1 MLLQNYFSLI
11 DIQRWCRKL
20 DMEKLNKTLDLTK
33 TFNRLNHLIALEKHD
48 ITAVFMVAFIVGILS
63 LATPIAVQTLV
74 NTVAMGGVL
83 QPLFIVAIMLFILLI
98 FSGILQIA
106 ERYLIEFIQ
115 RRLWVR
121 TAIEAGIKAQGL
133 DIASQD
139 NHDSIEV
146 MNHFF
151 EVPAM
156 RSSVDFLLADG
167 MISILRMTI
176 GSLALLFYS
185 PYYFI
190 ASLIMFIIL
199 WFIIRVLGRDAI
211 DAAIDHSYPKYDLVA
226 YLTSTVRNLRASK
239 FAVDH
244 EYGPQ
249 KIDELSNSYLDKRAR
264 YFDILIR
271 QDIAGRLTY
280 AFGITSMLSLGA
292 WLVMQG
298 DLNLGQ
304 FVAAELIIF
313 GVLVAYV
320 KIILILKSYYELVAG
335 LNKLNAIQ
343 DLPEERGGNHDV
355 PLGLPAFVD
364 FNQVSFSFDHQD
376 QVVKQLTFS
385 LPSGSSNAIIGQ
397 TGSGKSTLVDLITGL
412 RSPASGV
419 VMINGVDLRDA
430 NMEALRAQV
439 SSVKNIEIFES
450 SILDNLRLGH
460 KDITVDSLINVLRS
474 LGLFKAV
481 LQLKDGL
488 ETKLSITGLPL
499 TNHQL
504 RVLMVARAVI
514 HKPVLVIV
522 DELLDDLDEVEL
534 KPVLEYLFAGLNQW
548 TLLILT
554 KDQGIA
560 GQCQHIIK
568 LESRHEL

>member
-1 MLLQNYFSLI
+1 
-11 DIQRWCRKL
+11 
-20 DMEKLNKTLDLTK
+20 MEKLTKTLELTK

-83 QPLFIVAIMLFILLI
+83 QPLFIVSIMLFVLLI

-115 RRLWVR
+115 RRMWVR
-121 TAIEAGIKAQGL
+121 TAIEAGTKAQGL

-167 MISILRMTI
+167 MISTLRMTI

-190 ASLIMFIIL
+190 AALIMFLML
-199 WFIIRVLGRDAI
+199 WFIMRVLGKDAI
-211 DAAIDHSYPKYDLVA
+211 DAAIDQSYPKYDLVA
-226 YLTSTVRNLRASK
+226 YLASTVRNLRASK

-244 EYGPQ
+244 EYGAQ
-249 KIDELSNSYLDKRAR
+249 KIDELANNYLDKRAR

-313 GVLVAYV
+313 GVLAAYV
-320 KIILILKSYYELVAG
+320 KIIHILKSFYELVAG
-335 LNKLNAIQ
+335 LDKLNAIR

-355 PLGLPAFVD
+355 PLGSPAFVD
-364 FNQVSFSFDHQD
+364 FNQVSFSFDQQD

-534 KPVLEYLFAGLNQW
+534 KPVLEYLLAGLNQW